1 MASRDQLLSRLHDN
15 ELPATEAE
23 ALRAELS
30 PEEQQKLAALSELDA
45 ALKNALAPTADQL
58 DGLDLWAGLESK
70 LDAAPTSPAT
80 AAAPVAK
87 VIALDAARSRRRRSI
102 GITAIFSTLAAAAG
116 LVLLLRATPSVSN
129 RCDIEELEVA
139 GENATVIHIPDERG
153 QETALIWF
161 DHQETD
167 QWESL

>member
-15 ELPATEAE
+15 ELPAAEAD

-30 PEEQQKLAALSELDA
+30 PEEQQKLVALSDVDA
-45 ALKNALAPTADQL
+45 ALKNALLPTETELA
-58 DGLDLWAGLESK
+58 GLDLWAGLSDK
-70 LDAAPTSPAT
+70 LDAAN
-80 AAAPVAK
+80 AAPAAQ
-87 VIALDAARSRRRRSI
+87 VIALESARSRRRRSI

-116 LVLLLRATPSVSN
+116 LLLLLRAKPAISN

-139 GENATVIHIPDERG
+139 GENATVIHIPDEHGR
-153 QETALIWF
+153 ETALIWF

>member
-15 ELPATEAE
+15 ELPQTEAE

-30 PEEQQKLAALSELDA
+30 PDDQQKLAALSDVDA
-45 ALKNALAPTADQL
+45 ALRNALSPSAEQL
-58 DGLDLWAGLESK
+58 DGLDLWAGLESQ
-70 LDAAPTSPAT
+70 LGAEPAARE
-80 AAAPVAK
+80 K
-87 VIALDAARSRRRRSI
+87 VIALEAARSRRRRSI

-116 LVLLLRATPSVSN
+116 LLLLVRSTPSASN
-129 RCDIEELEVA
+129 RCDVEELEVA

-161 DHQETD
+161 DHHETD